1 MTSNRARY
9 LDVAARIGLRLC
21 RDAIWWDGH
30 CNWMGWM
37 IEPHGGQWISVHRA
51 MSSLVYDGTA
61 GIGLFLARLS
71 RYVDDPILH
80 TTAKGALGQALT
92 AVDSLSDAG
101 EYGFYSGLSGI
112 GWSCIDAGAALGCE
126 ALVERGH
133 AALDRAA
140 GLPPKDQR
148 LDVINGS
155 AGLIPVLLSFA
166 AQRRGGPFL
175 EAAERHADNLLRLA
189 SRTAQGWSWDTLGM
203 PNERHLLGLAHG
215 ASGIA
220 YALATLGK
228 ATGRQDLFAAAKEAL
243 RYERVHFR
251 VAEGNWPD
259 LRSFVQAG
267 PTGEPPCMVAWCHGA
282 PGIGMARL
290 GLHAL
295 MPGEPELLAEAETA
309 IRTTSASL
317 GQTAPGIGNFSL
329 CHGDGGNADLLVV
342 GADVLQRPELRQAVE
357 GAADRALAHFED
369 AGMPWSCGVMGA
381 GETPNLLLGLAGIGH
396 FFLRLYDSTRVETV
410 LLPGALAIAPA
421 EAKLKVTRRSS
432 GARQRPQKKRASP
445 DRA

>member
-1 MTSNRARY
+1 M
-9 LDVAARIGLRLC
+9 
-21 RDAIWWDGH
+21 
-30 CNWMGWM
+30 M
-37 IEPHGGQWISVHRA
+37 EPHGGQWISVHRA

-71 RYVDDPILH
+71 RYVDDPILR

-112 GWSCIDAGAALGCE
+112 GWSCIDAGTALGCE
-126 ALVERGH
+126 TLVERGH

-140 GLPPKDQR
+140 SLPPKDQR

-155 AGLIPVLLSFA
+155 AGLVPLLISLA
-166 AQRRGGPFL
+166 AQGRRGPYL

-220 YALATLGK
+220 YAFATLGK
-228 ATGRQDLFAAAKEAL
+228 ATGRQDLFAAAKEAI
-243 RYERVHFR
+243 RYERAYFR

-259 LRSFVQAG
+259 LRSFAQAG
-267 PTGEPPCMVAWCHGA
+267 PTGEPPCMLAWCHGA

-295 MPGEPELLAEAETA
+295 MPSEPELLAEGETA

-329 CHGDGGNADLLVV
+329 CHGDGGNADLLLV

-357 GAADRALAHFED
+357 GVADRALARFED

-396 FFLRLYDSTRVETV
+396 FFLRLYDSTRVRTV

-421 EAKLKVTRRSS
+421 EAKLKVTRRLS